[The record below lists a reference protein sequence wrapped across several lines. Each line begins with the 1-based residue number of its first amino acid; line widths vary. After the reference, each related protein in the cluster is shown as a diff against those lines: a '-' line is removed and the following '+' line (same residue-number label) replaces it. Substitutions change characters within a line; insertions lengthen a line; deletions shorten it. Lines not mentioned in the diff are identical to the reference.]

1 MLFESTCYVLSS
13 YAFLQIRSSLLFAF
27 FSFLFYSFLFFSFLS
42 SPSFHVPRKEANNQL
57 IHQTHPPALTPHSN
71 VASVTNKI
79 KMRYEKFLD
88 MVKTCDTANDSNFKD
103 FRKGLSKDLRAADR
117 VSYLICLH
125 VVFDSLI
132 L

>member
-1 MLFESTCYVLSS
+1 MLFESTCFVLSS
-13 YAFLQIRSSLLFAF
+13 YTFLRSRSSLLF
-27 FSFLFYSFLFFSFLS
+27 SFLFFSFLS
-42 SPSFHVPRKEANNQL
+42 FLSCASKRSKQPTNT
-57 IHQTHPPALTPHSN
+57 QTHPPAFTSHSN

-117 VSYLICLH
+117 VS
-125 VVFDSLI
+125 
-132 L
+132 